1 VLRWLSSLALIG
13 LFSAPALAT
22 GSETAADCM
31 LARISHEDRIRLG
44 EYALGGEAIPAGL
57 NARLES
63 HAHACGDHRSLSG
76 EQLEQAGV
84 NLLARLVLERIRA
97 RLEVAGIPAEALDG
111 WFDAQTEQVR
121 GNYGAAGMNDAEVET
136 LTESMI
142 AAFESRGIA
151 AARVREHSGLVGS
164 YLNTRTL
171 RFRMQ
176 HGLPLR

>member
-1 VLRWLSSLALIG
+1 VLLWFPSLALIG
-13 LFSAPALAT
+13 LFSGPALAV
-22 GSETAADCM
+22 GSETAAECM

-57 NARLES
+57 DARLES
-63 HAHACGDHRSLSG
+63 HAHACGDRLSLSG

-84 NLLARLVLERIRA
+84 NLLARLVLERTRA
-97 RLEVAGIPAEALDG
+97 RLEVAGIPAEALDV

-121 GNYGAAGMNDAEVET
+121 ASYGAAGMNDAEVET
-136 LTESMI
+136 LAESMI
-142 AAFESRGIA
+142 GALESRGIA

-164 YLNTRTL
+164 YLSTRTL
-171 RFRMQ
+171 RFRME